1 LFSRAKDFAR
11 QEEDLIEEIAKLR
24 REMPQKVV
32 ENVKGDYIQG
42 VESDEAMLR
51 AVEENAQKEN
61 RNVGFRSLERQD
73 QIEASWGK
81 GVKGLERLMKT
92 MPETVAKKERA
103 ERAEAYVNGDGK

>member
-1 LFSRAKDFAR
+1 
-11 QEEDLIEEIAKLR
+11 LIEEIAKLR

-51 AVEENAQKEN
+51 AVGENVQKEN
-61 RNVGFRSLERQD
+61 GNVGLGSLERQD
-73 QIEASWGK
+73 QIEANWRE

-92 MPETVAKKERA
+92 MPETAAKKERA
-103 ERAEAYVNGDGK
+103 ERAEAYVNGDRE